1 MKLFSLKLTFLVF
14 EKDDISQVME
24 KMELTFG
31 GTNIKETE
39 TETMILEEEVN
50 HESEIELS
58 DSDEETQL

>member
-1 MKLFSLKLTFLVF
+1 MVF

-24 KMELTFG
+24 NMELTFG

-39 TETMILEEEVN
+39 TETMILEEEVSY
-50 HESEIELS
+50 ESEIELS